1 MIQVS
6 SNLFDFV
13 KFHQKT
19 IKHIKNNQ
27 NDGLFFSSFIIQKNM
42 FKKIF
47 TKEPPPDWLEP
58 YFDAKK
64 DLPLRAKS
72 LRELRFVVLDTE
84 TTGLNTKEDNLISIG
99 AIVIENQSI
108 IIQESLESI
117 LYSDTNIVNEAILIH
132 GLRPSDLAT
141 GKKAKAALQEFY
153 DFLNNSVVV
162 AHHTGFDIA
171 MLSKAVRMFYPDFKM
186 YNYML
191 DTAKLAMKIDRVTP
205 QTQFVDRKKYTL
217 DALCE
222 RYDID
227 VVERHTAW
235 GDAYTTAMLFLKL
248 TNILE
253 ERGWDKLEDFVPRR
267 FGFFN

>member
-1 MIQVS
+1 MFK
-6 SNLFDFV
+6 NLF
-13 KFHQKT
+13 
-19 IKHIKNNQ
+19 
-27 NDGLFFSSFIIQKNM
+27 S
-42 FKKIF
+42 
-47 TKEPPPDWLEP
+47 KELPPDWLVP

-64 DLPLRAKS
+64 DLPLRDKY

-84 TTGLNTKEDNLISIG
+84 TTGLDTKKDNLISIG

-108 IIQESLESI
+108 IINQSIESI
-117 LYSDTNIVNEAILIH
+117 LYHDENIVNEAILIH

-141 GKKAKAALQEFY
+141 GKQVKAALEEFY
-153 DFLNNSVVV
+153 NFLNNSIVV

-171 MLSKAVRMFYPDFKM
+171 MLSKAVRMFYPSFKM
-186 YNYML
+186 YNYDL
-191 DTAKLAMKIDRVTP
+191 DTAKLAMKIDKVNP
-205 QTQFVDRKKYTL
+205 QKQVIDRKKYTL

-222 RYDID
+222 RYDVE

-235 GDAYTTAMLFLKL
+235 GDAYTTALLFLKL

-267 FGFFN
+267 FDWF

>member
-1 MIQVS
+1 MFK
-6 SNLFDFV
+6 NLF
-13 KFHQKT
+13 
-19 IKHIKNNQ
+19 
-27 NDGLFFSSFIIQKNM
+27 S
-42 FKKIF
+42 
-47 TKEPPPDWLEP
+47 KELPPDWLVP

-64 DLPLRAKS
+64 DLPLRDKY

-84 TTGLNTKEDNLISIG
+84 TTGLDTKKDNLISIG

-108 IIQESLESI
+108 IINKSIESI
-117 LYSDTNIVNEAILIH
+117 LYRDENIVNEAILIH

-141 GKKAKAALQEFY
+141 GKQVKAALEEFY
-153 DFLNNSVVV
+153 NFLNNSIVV

-171 MLSKAVRMFYPDFKM
+171 MLSKAVRMFYPSFKM
-186 YNYML
+186 YNYDL
-191 DTAKLAMKIDRVTP
+191 DTAKLAMKIDKVNP
-205 QTQFVDRKKYTL
+205 QKQVIDRKKYTL

-222 RYDID
+222 RYDVE

-235 GDAYTTAMLFLKL
+235 GDAYTTALLFLKL

-267 FGFFN
+267 FDWF